1 MSIVDDVISYLRTF
15 SEVIDAKEMDDDTS
29 SSILEIEHSI
39 KTRTNHD
46 YQNVGYDIAM
56 KKKHRICIFF
66 KQGYLFEK
74 RSVLKLMTSDG
85 TIMGTNLLP
94 DQIPEYRNRT
104 DVIWISD
111 DFVVFPNIVG
121 KGEEAFVLY
130 PSEIP
135 ELTEAVP
142 GCTAAISV
150 SPTTS
155 SDAFLKKM
163 NGYSITQDLYTS
175 IIAFDD

>member
-1 MSIVDDVISYLRTF
+1 MSVADDVAEFVRRIP
-15 SEVIDAKEMDDDTS
+15 EVTDVMMMDDETS
-29 SSILEIEHSI
+29 SALLDIEKSIR
-39 KTRTNHD
+39 TRTNHD
-46 YQNVGYDIAM
+46 YQNVGYEIAM
-56 KKKHRICIFF
+56 KKKHRICVFF

-94 DQIPEYRNRT
+94 EQIPEYQKRN
-104 DVIWISD
+104 DVIWISE
-111 DFVVFPNIVG
+111 DFVVFPGIVG

-135 ELTEAVP
+135 ELMEAVP
-142 GCTAAISV
+142 GCIGAIGV

-155 SDAFLKKM
+155 SDAYLKKTR
-163 NGYSITQDLYTS
+163 GYSLTEDLYTS